1 MVGGAQERGHDV
13 PVPQLGK
20 LQPVEAKS
28 VWAHEAHDFTP
39 WLLEN
44 ADALADVLGID
55 LELTINEHP
64 VGGFSLDLL
73 GKDLTHN
80 CVLVV
85 ENQLVGTD
93 HSHLGQL
100 LTYAAGT
107 EAATVVWV
115 AAGFR
120 EEHRQALDWL
130 NDLAGYRA
138 RFFGL
143 EVRAV
148 RIGDSAVAPLF
159 TLRVQPNDWHAQV
172 AASAKAT
179 SQGTGKGALYRD
191 FWTRFLERVKQQ
203 QPGWTR
209 ARVPAADNWMTMP
222 SPLKGCVYG
231 VNFTSAG
238 TVRTELYI
246 DAGDAAVNA
255 RVLEALHQHRQDIE
269 TAVGE
274 PLSWEPLPQRRACR
288 IAVHSPGD
296 VTRSEEFDSY
306 IDWFL
311 DVGARFRAALEPHA
325 AAVRKAV
332 EAPAAGDGAVP
343 AAGSD

>member
-148 RIGDSAVAPLF
+148 RIGDSARSPRCSRCGSSR
-159 TLRVQPNDWHAQV
+159 TI
-172 AASAKAT
+172 
-179 SQGTGKGALYRD
+179 GTPRWRRRPRRPRRG
-191 FWTRFLERVKQQ
+191 
-203 QPGWTR
+203 R
-209 ARVPAADNWMTMP
+209 ARERSTGTSGPA
-222 SPLKGCVYG
+222 SS
-231 VNFTSAG
+231 SA
-238 TVRTELYI
+238 
-246 DAGDAAVNA
+246 
-255 RVLEALHQHRQDIE
+255 
-269 TAVGE
+269 
-274 PLSWEPLPQRRACR
+274 
-288 IAVHSPGD
+288 
-296 VTRSEEFDSY
+296 
-306 IDWFL
+306 
-311 DVGARFRAALEPHA
+311 
-325 AAVRKAV
+325 
-332 EAPAAGDGAVP
+332 
-343 AAGSD
+343 